1 MDGMRRGKMSD
12 HDYLKQKLYEA
23 LHDLFSVKGLAMGLT
38 YASVYLLHVRNVPD
52 KFKKEFEEVKAA
64 LTTTPLGTDVDYE
77 PRDVSPEEAVLLAR
91 GILSLYTEVMGGL

>member
-1 MDGMRRGKMSD
+1 MSD

-77 PRDVSPEEAVLLAR
+77 PRDVSPEDAAR
-91 GILSLYTEVMGGL
+91 QSR